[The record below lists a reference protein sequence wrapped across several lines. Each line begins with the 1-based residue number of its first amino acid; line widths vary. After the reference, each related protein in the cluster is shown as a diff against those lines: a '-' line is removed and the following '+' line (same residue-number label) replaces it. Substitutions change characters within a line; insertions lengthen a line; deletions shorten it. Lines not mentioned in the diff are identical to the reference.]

1 MEYTISQAAEKTGI
15 TPFTLRYYDKEG
27 LLPFVKKNKSGIR
40 IFSDEDMKW
49 LGLVTCM
56 KTIGMQVKE
65 IKQYIV
71 WCREGDKTLQKRHDM
86 FVEKKA
92 DTIRKISELK
102 KCLRKLDY
110 KLWYYETAL
119 GAGTEAIHK
128 QQLLDMAGL
137 AQNMKAKVS
146 KTADRPAR
154 KSTSA

>member
-1 MEYTISQAAEKTGI
+1 MQYTISQAAEKTGLSS
-15 TPFTLRYYDKEG
+15 FTLRYYDKEG
-27 LLPFVKKNKSGIR
+27 LLPFVKKNKNGIR

-92 DTIRKISELK
+92 DTLRQIAELK
-102 KCLRKLDY
+102 QCLKKLDY
-110 KLWYYETAL
+110 KLWYYDTAL
-119 GAGTEAIHK
+119 KAGTEAVHK
-128 QQLLDMAGL
+128 QQMLDMAGRS
-137 AQNMKAKVS
+137 QCMKAK
-146 KTADRPAR
+146 TAKAAGRPAR
-154 KSTSA
+154 KSASA